1 MTSASTGQ
9 DPDQWKSIDW
19 EKVIQPIHGTLYRLV
34 ESQEQIATRQLLNTL
49 EEQALLEEMLDAVK
63 PPYPENMAHLHYLLK
78 SPFRYPPLKWGS
90 RFGRTF
96 EPSIFYGGCSVEVTL
111 VESAYYRFI
120 FWHSMQAPPP
130 KPIMRSVHTLFSVD
144 YKTQK
149 GVQLQSAPF
158 HQYHDALRHPSNY
171 SFAQTLGTVMRSQQ
185 VELFEY
191 CSARTTQNQEKSQNK
206 KLNIR
211 EGICVGLFTAD
222 SFCTN
227 QPKERQQCFCDM
239 SADEIIFKAVESSEL
254 IRFPL
259 DQFLLDGVLPMPA

>member
-1 MTSASTGQ
+1 MTSRPTG
-9 DPDQWKSIDW
+9 DHDQWQSIDW
-19 EKVIQPIHGTLYRLV
+19 EKVIRPIHGTLYRLV
-34 ESQEQIATRQLLNTL
+34 ESQEQIATRQLVDTL
-49 EEQALLEEMLDAVK
+49 EEQAVLEEMLDAVK

-96 EPSIFYGGCSVEVTL
+96 EPSIFYGGCSVDVTL

-144 YKTQK
+144 YKTEK
-149 GVQLQSAPF
+149 GMQLQSAPF
-158 HQYHDALRHPSNY
+158 DQYHDVLRHPSNY
-171 SFAQTLGTVMRSQQ
+171 SVAQALGTAMRSQQ
-185 VELFEY
+185 IEVFEY
-191 CSARTTQNQEKSQNK
+191 CSARTNQNQELKSKEK
-206 KLNIR
+206 KQS
-211 EGICVGLFTAD
+211 ICVGLFIAD
-222 SFCTN
+222 PFCTN
-227 QPKERQQCFCDM
+227 QPKERQQWFCDI

-259 DQFLLDGVLPMPA
+259 AQFLQDGVLPMPA

>member
-1 MTSASTGQ
+1 MTSALTGQ

-19 EKVIQPIHGTLYRLV
+19 EKVIRPIHGTLYRLV
-34 ESQEQIATRQLLNTL
+34 ESQEQIATRQLLDTL

-63 PPYPENMAHLHYLLK
+63 PRYPENMAHLHYLLK

-96 EPSIFYGGCSVEVTL
+96 EPSIFYGGCSVDVTL
-111 VESAYYRFI
+111 AESAYYRFI

-158 HQYHDALRHPSNY
+158 DQYHDVLRHPSNY
-171 SFAQTLGTVMRSQQ
+171 SFAQSLGTVIRSQQ
-185 VELFEY
+185 VEVFEY
-191 CSARTTQNQEKSQNK
+191 CSARTTQNQDKSQDK

-227 QPKERQQCFCDM
+227 QPKERQQWFCDM
-239 SADEIIFKAVESSEL
+239 SADGIIFKAVESSEL
-254 IRFPL
+254 IRLPL
-259 DQFLLDGVLPMPA
+259 AQFLLDGVLPMPA

>member
-19 EKVIQPIHGTLYRLV
+19 EKVIRPIHGTLYRLV
-34 ESQEQIATRQLLNTL
+34 ESQEQIATRQLVDTL
-49 EEQALLEEMLDAVK
+49 EEQAVLEEMLDAVK

-96 EPSIFYGGCSVEVTL
+96 EPSIFYGGCSVDVTL
-111 VESAYYRFI
+111 AEYAYYRFI

-158 HQYHDALRHPSNY
+158 HQYHDVLRHPSNY
-171 SFAQTLGTVMRSQQ
+171 SFAQSLGTVMRSQQ
-185 VELFEY
+185 VEVFEY
-191 CSARTTQNQEKSQNK
+191 CSARITQNKEKSQNK
-206 KLNIR
+206 KLNITQ
-211 EGICVGLFTAD
+211 GICVGLFTAD
-222 SFCTN
+222 AFCSN
-227 QPKERQQCFCDM
+227 QPKERQQWFCDI

-254 IRFPL
+254 IRLPL
-259 DQFLLDGVLPMPA
+259 AQFLLDGVLPMPA

>member
-1 MTSASTGQ
+1 MTSKSTG
-9 DPDQWKSIDW
+9 DHDQWQSIDW
-19 EKVIQPIHGTLYRLV
+19 EKVIRPIHGTLYRLV
-34 ESQEQIATRQLLNTL
+34 ESQEQIATRQLLDTL
-49 EEQALLEEMLDAVK
+49 DEQALLEEMLDAVK
-63 PPYPENMAHLHYLLK
+63 PTYPENMAHLHYLLK

-96 EPSIFYGGCSVEVTL
+96 EPSIFYGGCSVDVTL
-111 VESAYYRFI
+111 AESAYYRFI

-191 CSARTTQNQEKSQNK
+191 CSARTTQNQEKSQDK

-227 QPKERQQCFCDM
+227 QPKERQQWFCDM
-239 SADEIIFKAVESSEL
+239 SADGIIFKAVESSEL
-254 IRFPL
+254 IRLPL
-259 DQFLLDGVLPMPA
+259 AQFLLDGVLPMPA

>member
-1 MTSASTGQ
+1 MTSTSTGQ
-9 DPDQWKSIDW
+9 GTDQWQSIDW
-19 EKVIQPIHGTLYRLV
+19 EKVIRPIRGTLYRLV
-34 ESQEQIATRQLLNTL
+34 ESQEQIATRQLVDTL

-63 PPYPENMAHLHYLLK
+63 PPYPENMEHLHYLLK

-96 EPSIFYGGCSVEVTL
+96 EPSIFYGGCSVDVTL
-111 VESAYYRFI
+111 AESAYYRFI

-191 CSARTTQNQEKSQNK
+191 CSARTTQNQEKSQDK

-227 QPKERQQCFCDM
+227 QPKERQQWFCDM

>member
-1 MTSASTGQ
+1 MTSRPTG
-9 DPDQWKSIDW
+9 DHDQWQSIDW
-19 EKVIQPIHGTLYRLV
+19 EKVIRPIHGTLYRLV
-34 ESQEQIATRQLLNTL
+34 ESQEQIATRQLVDTL

-63 PPYPENMAHLHYLLK
+63 PPYPENIAHLHYLLK

-96 EPSIFYGGCSVEVTL
+96 ETSIFYGGCSVDVTL

-149 GVQLQSAPF
+149 GVKLQS
-158 HQYHDALRHPSNY
+158 
-171 SFAQTLGTVMRSQQ
+171 
-185 VELFEY
+185 FEY
-191 CSARTTQNQEKSQNK
+191 CSARTIQNQEQQ
-206 KLNIR
+206 
-211 EGICVGLFTAD
+211 GICVGLFTAD
-222 SFCTN
+222 PFCTN
-227 QPKERQQCFCDM
+227 QPKERQQWFCDM
-239 SADEIIFKAVESSEL
+239 SAGEIIFKAVESSEL
-254 IRFPL
+254 IRFYL

>member
-19 EKVIQPIHGTLYRLV
+19 EKVIRPIHGTLYRLV
-34 ESQEQIATRQLLNTL
+34 ESQEQIATRQLLDTL

-120 FWHSMQAPPP
+120 FWHSMQATPP

-149 GVQLQSAPF
+149 GVKLQSTPF
-158 HQYHDALRHPSNY
+158 FQYHDVLRHPSNY
-171 SFAQTLGTVMRSQQ
+171 SVAQSLGTVMRSQYIE
-185 VELFEY
+185 VFEY
-191 CSARTTQNQEKSQNK
+191 CSARTIQNQEKSQDK
-206 KLNIR
+206 KFNIR

-227 QPKERQQCFCDM
+227 QPKERQQWFCDM

>member
-1 MTSASTGQ
+1 MTSRPTG
-9 DPDQWKSIDW
+9 DHDQWQSIDW
-19 EKVIQPIHGTLYRLV
+19 EKVIRPIHGTLYRLV
-34 ESQEQIATRQLLNTL
+34 ESQEQIATRQLVDTL

-63 PPYPENMAHLHYLLK
+63 PPYPENIAHLHYLLK

-96 EPSIFYGGCSVEVTL
+96 ETSIFYGGCSVDVTL

-149 GVQLQSAPF
+149 GVKLQSTPF
-158 HQYHDALRHPSNY
+158 DQYHDVLKHPSNY
-171 SFAQTLGTVMRSQQ
+171 RFAQSLGTVMRSQYIE
-185 VELFEY
+185 VFEY
-191 CSARTTQNQEKSQNK
+191 CSARTIQNQEQQ
-206 KLNIR
+206 
-211 EGICVGLFTAD
+211 GICVGLFTAD
-222 SFCTN
+222 PFCTN
-227 QPKERQQCFCDM
+227 QPKERQQWFCDM
-239 SADEIIFKAVESSEL
+239 SAGEIIFKAVESSEL
-254 IRFPL
+254 IRFYL

>member
-1 MTSASTGQ
+1 M
-9 DPDQWKSIDW
+9 
-19 EKVIQPIHGTLYRLV
+19 LYRLV
-34 ESQEQIATRQLLNTL
+34 ESQEQIATRQLVDTL

-96 EPSIFYGGCSVEVTL
+96 EPSIFYGGCSVDVTL

-120 FWHSMQAPPP
+120 FWYSMQAPPP

-144 YKTQK
+144 YKTEK

-158 HQYHDALRHPSNY
+158 DQYHDVLRHPSNY
-171 SFAQTLGTVMRSQQ
+171 SVAQALGTMMRSQH
-185 VELFEY
+185 VEVFEY
-191 CSARTTQNQEKSQNK
+191 CSARTTQNQEQSQDK
-206 KLNIR
+206 KLNLR
-211 EGICVGLFTAD
+211 QGICVGLFTAD

-227 QPKERQQCFCDM
+227 QPKERQQWFCDM

-259 DQFLLDGVLPMPA
+259 AQFILDGVLPMPA

>member
-19 EKVIQPIHGTLYRLV
+19 EKVIRPIHGTLYRLV
-34 ESQEQIATRQLLNTL
+34 ESQEQIATRQLLDTL

-96 EPSIFYGGCSVEVTL
+96 EPSLFYGGCSVEVTL

-130 KPIMRSVHTLFSVD
+130 KSIMRSVHTLFSVD

-149 GVQLQSAPF
+149 GVQLQYAPF
-158 HQYHDALRHPSNY
+158 DQYHDALRHPSNY
-171 SFAQTLGTVMRSQQ
+171 SFAQSLGTVMRSLH
-185 VELFEY
+185 VEVFEY
-191 CSARTTQNQEKSQNK
+191 CSARTNQELKTNEK
-206 KLNIR
+206 KQ
-211 EGICVGLFTAD
+211 GICVGLFAAD
-222 SFCTN
+222 AFCSN
-227 QPKERQQCFCDM
+227 QPKERQQWFCDM
-239 SADEIIFKAVESSEL
+239 SAGEIIFKAVESSEL